1 MMIKELSEIHNKIDA
16 FIKKY
21 YKNQIIRGI
30 LVLILLLLSSYLLL
44 VSSEFIGHFSSLVRT
59 IGLFSVI
66 TILLTTFVVLI
77 LKPFFALNKIGKSL
91 SSFQA
96 DKILQTY
103 FPELK
108 DQLRN
113 ILELEKMNNYTDSSE
128 LIKKA
133 IEQKSEKIKPI
144 PFVSAIKIQAN
155 IKYVKIIGLPLII
168 LFLLYFYSPKV
179 LSEGTERI
187 LHFNQY
193 YQKPNPFYF
202 VIEND
207 SLSIKKGDDLKLI
220 IHTEGKYIPYPIYV
234 EFGGIEY
241 LLTKKGD
248 NHFTYDFKNV
258 NQDFNFYL
266 RAEDYKSQAFHV
278 KALASPK
285 ILNFSIKITS
295 PKYTQIDEKIIKN
308 NGDLIVPLGAKVN
321 WTFKTKDINNLWF
334 LINDSISKTATP
346 TKNLFNYSESIY
358 YDQDYSINIANKLF
372 EENEVLKYN
381 IQVVPDEY
389 PSIVTQSILDSIH
402 PTIYYFKGQA
412 NDDYGIE
419 KINFCYQNEGNHDIT
434 KIPIPTNSSSP
445 LQDFYYAYDFK
456 SITQQGKKLNYYF
469 EVWDNDA
476 INGSKKSVSQL
487 FQFYLPSQK
496 EIEKMD
502 QENTKSMQSKLEQ
515 TQELA
520 KDLQKDVKNLKK
532 DLVNKE
538 SNSWQINKKL
548 AQISEK
554 QNKLEQLMEEVSKEN
569 KKNNELLKNLSQE
582 DQKLLDKQKKIEDLL
597 SQLMDDEMKKLME
610 EINKLMDDF
619 NKDKFNELTKKMD
632 MSYKDLSEQLDRNL
646 EQLKRFEIEK
656 KMEQSIDELEKLSKE
671 QDKLSKETKAKES
684 SKEELV
690 KKQKEQEAKMKSIA
704 DKVNESIKKNQELED
719 PMNLEDVSQE
729 MKDIQEKMEESSKSL
744 ENGKSGKASK
754 QQKSSSDQMSLLS
767 KKMRKMMD
775 KATQEQQQLDM
786 EALRQIIENLTDF
799 SFDQE
804 KIMLAYRGLRYKD
817 PKYIELFN
825 KQTKIKENFKLIED
839 SLYAL
844 AKTQPMIASPIN
856 KELIKINRELEKTTS
871 SLDNRRAGK
880 AQSSQQFVM
889 TSANNLALL
898 LSEILE
904 QMKNQQSQSKCKKS
918 GNCNKPGSG
927 KPKPGFGQPK
937 KQAQS
942 MKQQMKEMLNQLKNG
957 KGKGGKNG
965 SKPSKKA
972 LGKMIAEQE
981 KMQKMLSDL
990 SNSQGIS
997 PKAARQLK
1005 EIKNISKQ
1013 VEDDL
1018 IQQNITPTT
1027 LKRQELIL
1035 TRLLEAENSEFKRE
1049 QDNKRESNTAKNP
1062 KISKPKDIFKTQE
1075 ENLIGNDILYK
1086 NKVKLKHF
1094 YKEKYKNYLININD

>member
-1 MMIKELSEIHNKIDA
+1 MIKELSDIHKKIDD
-16 FIKKY
+16 FIRKY

-30 LVLILLLLSSYLLL
+30 LILILLSLSAYLIL
-44 VSSEFIGHFSSLVRT
+44 VSSEFLGHFTSLTRT
-59 IGLFSVI
+59 VGLFSVI
-66 TILLTTFVVLI
+66 LVLLIAFVILI
-77 LKPFFALNKIGKSL
+77 LKPTLALYNIGKSL
-91 SSFQA
+91 SPFQV
-96 DKILQTY
+96 DQILRVH

-113 ILELEKMNNYTDSSE
+113 ILELERMNKEPDSSE

-133 IEQKSEKIKPI
+133 IEQKSKKIKPI
-144 PFVSAIKIQAN
+144 PFVSAINIQAN
-155 IKYVKIIGLPLII
+155 IKYVKIIGLPLVI
-168 LFLLYFYSPKV
+168 LSFLYFYSPKV

-187 LHFNQY
+187 LHFNQF
-193 YQKPNPFYF
+193 YQEPNPFRF

-207 SLSIKKGDDLKLI
+207 SLSIKKGENLKLI
-220 IHTEGKYIPYPIYV
+220 VHTEGEYVPYPIYV
-234 EFGGIEY
+234 EYGGTEY
-241 LLTKKGD
+241 LLQKKAD
-248 NHFTYDFKNV
+248 NLFSYNFKNV
-258 NQDFNFYL
+258 NQNFRFYL
-266 RAEDYKSQAFHV
+266 KSEDYKSKAFQV

-285 ILNFSIKITS
+285 ILNFSIKITA
-295 PKYTQIDEKIIKN
+295 PEYTQIESQTVDN
-308 NGDLIVPLGAKVN
+308 TGDLIVPEGSKVN
-321 WTFKTKDINNLWF
+321 WTFKTKDIEKLWF
-334 LINDSISKTATP
+334 LINDSITKTAFP
-346 TKNLFNYSESIY
+346 KKNSYLFSETILSDLNYSV
-358 YDQDYSINIANKLF
+358 NIANQLF
-372 EENEVLKYN
+372 EENEILKYS
-381 IQVVPDEY
+381 IQVIPDEY
-389 PSIVTQSILDSIH
+389 PSIITKSLVDSIH
-402 PTIYYFKGQA
+402 PTVYYFKGQA

-419 KINFCYQNEGNHDIT
+419 KINFCYQIEGQKEIIKT
-434 KIPIPTNSSSP
+434 RIPIDSKAP

-456 SITQQGKKLNYYF
+456 SIAQQGKKLNYYF
-469 EVWDNDA
+469 EVWDNDG
-476 INGSKKSVSQL
+476 INGSKKSSSRV

-496 EIEKMD
+496 EVEKLD

-548 AQISEK
+548 SQISEK
-554 QNKLEQLMEEVSKEN
+554 QSKLEQLMKEVSKEN

-582 DQKLLDKQKKIEDLL
+582 DQKLLDKQKKIENLL

-610 EINKLMDDF
+610 EINKLMNDF
-619 NKDKFNELTKKMD
+619 DKDKFNELTEKMD

-646 EQLKRFEIEK
+646 EQLKRFEVEK
-656 KMEQSIDELEKLSKE
+656 KMEQAIDELDKLSKE
-671 QDKLSKETKAKES
+671 QEQLSEETKTGDSPKEAL
-684 SKEELV
+684 E
-690 KKQKEQEAKMKSIA
+690 KKQKEQEAKMKDIA
-704 DKVNESIKKNQELED
+704 DKVNESMKKNQELEE
-719 PMNLEDVSQE
+719 PMNLEDVSQD
-729 MKDIQEKMEESSKSL
+729 MKDIQESMKESSESL
-744 ENGKSGKASK
+744 QKGKSGKASK
-754 QQKSSSDQMSLLS
+754 QQKSSSEKMSLLS

-775 KATQEQQQLDM
+775 KASQEQQQLDM

-799 SFDQE
+799 SFSQE

-825 KQTKIKENFKLIED
+825 KQTKIKENFKIIED

-844 AKTQPMIASPIN
+844 AKTQPMIASTIN
-856 KELIKINRELEKTTS
+856 KELLNINRELKKTEKA
-871 SLDNRRAGK
+871 LDDRRAGK

-898 LSEILE
+898 LSDILE
-904 QMKNQQSQSKCKKS
+904 QMKNQQSESKCKKS

-942 MKQQMKEMLNQLKNG
+942 MKQQMKDMLNQLKNG

-965 SKPSKKA
+965 NKPSKKA

-997 PKAARQLK
+997 PKAAKELK

-1049 QDNKRESNTAKNP
+1049 QDNKRESNSAKNP
-1062 KISKPKDIFKTQE
+1062 QISKPKDIFKKQE
-1075 ENLIGNDILYK
+1075 ENLIGNDILFK
-1086 NKVKLKHF
+1086 NKVKLKQF